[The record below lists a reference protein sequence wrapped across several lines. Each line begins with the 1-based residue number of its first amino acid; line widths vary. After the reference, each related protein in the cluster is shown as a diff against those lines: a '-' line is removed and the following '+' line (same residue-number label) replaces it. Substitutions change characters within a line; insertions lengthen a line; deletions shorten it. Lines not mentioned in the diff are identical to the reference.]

1 MSNERHLLY
10 KIKPAL
16 ANQNIA
22 DAVDVEV
29 NASGFDGNLTTA
41 ATDVQAVA
49 QAVDDLTLATMGTLA
64 ASSVT
69 VSDTNLTG
77 VIQGSANAQTA
88 LERLDATGIGAPIF
102 QFTGSYSAATANIAE
117 WFDNRALSRVRGI
130 GSGSGSGNGVF
141 TFTLP
146 GATDLNTVFDQLVTE
161 GLPEVFRIV
170 IEYTGGEASAGFF
183 QNRLTVVPRS
193 SPDPQI
199 AGTTNVNLR
208 RGQSTTL
215 EITRTGS
222 TISNYIF
229 VAVGLV
235 SAVSGATL
243 DDIELQNPRNF
254 QWDASAGGTLPTV
267 VLKGYAYRVINAPS
281 DGSGRFGEIMQDGD
295 WVVWEGDTFTS
306 WDAEPHQ
313 WFVIAAH
320 DVRRISALEN
330 DFLSEVQ
337 VTTPVSDRNGVL
349 RGANFTDTNGSINI
363 KAYAT
368 QGDYSPGDL
377 NTSGDVTERTIT
389 PAQTAFL
396 GIRLNGTL
404 ATLQSTLPTLYVY
417 AEDSGGEFRILGN
430 MNDDFAFQGN
440 FGSESDYL
448 SNNAFNFANNDV
460 VRVYVTTRADRY
472 NVPNLDISE
481 ENLTAAVQA
490 KLNRTDGGST
500 DERARLLALES
511 KMDALFPLTP
521 DVTDLTGWG
530 NIYNTENST
539 STVTITD
546 GYSLI
551 ADYRGAG
558 TRYESAGV
566 TYDDTG
572 TNVVRYTGLG
582 DNLFRTFGFKV
593 NAPADQVLMW
603 IVDGSELIPYIDMTD
618 DAGTGT
624 YRVNHYTPS
633 YVEDQRVTGETHL
646 ISTISGQSTLRA
658 GSTDT
663 ATFTVTEYPTNAT
676 QTSRSIQIGLDVL
689 VNGSDTQGEHL
700 QQLDIPDDDT
710 AQASQTFNASIF
722 LGPLYNNRSVNVT
735 MSYEARVSGSDLLVD
750 VQLITAPSDVT
761 IRLRDVYTFLN
772 YTAPATVAR
781 VDDFQVLNDGASNY
795 QFTGAN
801 EIIITLHPFEDLN
814 LINVVPVAI
823 NASGTIDQLNDVDT
837 PISDNHFGSVEIP
850 DQTALSGFEFRT
862 FAPEHFLRHSDL
874 SNLLTDRATQW
885 CYGLAALRAVTEHAV
900 TEAVDFTSGVVLISP
915 NSTRYLLTVDNNG
928 TLKTEVAT

>member
-29 NASGFDGNLTTA
+29 NASGFDGNLTTG
-41 ATDVQAVA
+41 ATDVQTLA
-49 QAVDDLTLATMGTLA
+49 QEVDDLTLSAMGTLPA
-64 ASSVT
+64 ASVT
-69 VSDTNLTG
+69 VSDTNLSG

-88 LERLDATGIGAPIF
+88 LERLDATGIGSAIF
-102 QFTGSYSAATANIAE
+102 SFTGSYSAGTSNISE
-117 WFDNRALSRVRGI
+117 WFGNRALSRLRGT

-146 GATDLNTVFDQLVTE
+146 GSTDLNTVFDQLVTE

-170 IEYTGGEASAGFF
+170 IEYTGGTASAGLF
-183 QNRLTVVPRS
+183 QNRLTIQPQA
-193 SPDPQI
+193 SPNPQI
-199 AGTTNVNLR
+199 GGTTTVNVR
-208 RGQSTTL
+208 RGQSVTL

-222 TISNYIF
+222 TISNYVF

-235 SAVSGATL
+235 SAVSGQTL

-254 QWDASAGGTLPTV
+254 QWDASANGTLPTV
-267 VLKGYAYRVINAPS
+267 VLKGYAYRVVNAPA
-281 DGSGRFGEIMQDGD
+281 DGSGRFGEVMQDGD

-306 WDAEPHQ
+306 WSAEPHQ

-330 DFLSEVQ
+330 NFLSEVQ
-337 VTTPVSDRNGVL
+337 VTTPVSDRNGVV
-349 RGANFTDTNGSINI
+349 RGANFTDTNGNINI

-368 QGDYSPGDL
+368 QGDYSAADL

-396 GIRLNGTL
+396 GIRLNGNFTTL
-404 ATLQSTLPTLYVY
+404 ESTLPTLYVY
-417 AEDSGGEFRILGN
+417 AEDSGGDFRILGN
-430 MNDDFAFQGN
+430 MHDDFAFQGD

-460 VRVYVTTRADRY
+460 VRVFVTTRVDRY
-472 NVPNLDISE
+472 NVPGLDISE
-481 ENLTAAVQA
+481 ENLTADVQA

-500 DERARLLALES
+500 DERARLQALES
-511 KMDALFPLTP
+511 KVDALFPLTP

-530 NIYNTENST
+530 DIYNTENST

-551 ADYRGAG
+551 ADYRGDG
-558 TRYESAGV
+558 TRFESAGV
-566 TYDDTG
+566 TYDATG

-603 IVDGSELIPYIDMTD
+603 IVNGSELIPYIDMTED
-618 DAGTGT
+618 SGTGT
-624 YRVNHYTPS
+624 YRVNHYTAATT
-633 YVEDQRVTGETHL
+633 EDQRITNESHL

-663 ATFTVTEYPTNAT
+663 ATFTVTPYPASAR
-676 QTSRSIQIGLDVL
+676 QTSRTIQIGLDVL

-700 QQLDIPDDDT
+700 QALDIPDDNT
-710 AQASQTFNASIF
+710 AQESRTFDADIF
-722 LGPLYNNRSVNVT
+722 LGPVHNNRTVNVT
-735 MSYEARVSGSDLLVD
+735 MSYAARVSGGDLIVD

-761 IRLRDVYTFLN
+761 ISIRDVFTFLN
-772 YTAPATVAR
+772 YTAAVTVAR
-781 VDDFQVLNDGASNY
+781 VDDFQVLNDGAGNY
-795 QFTGAN
+795 EFTGAN

-814 LINVVPVAI
+814 LLNVVPVAI

-837 PISDNHFGSVEIP
+837 PIPANHFGSVEIP
-850 DQTALSGFEFRT
+850 DTVALSNFEFRT
-862 FAPEHFLRHSDL
+862 FAPEHFLTH
-874 SNLLTDRATQW
+874 SNLADLLADRTTQW
-885 CYGLAALRAVTEHAV
+885 CYGLALLRAVTEHAV
-900 TEAVDFTSGVVLISP
+900 TDAVDFTSGIVLISP
-915 NSTRYLLTVDNNG
+915 NSTRYLVTVDNNG
-928 TLKTEVAT
+928 TLKTEVAP

>member
-1 MSNERHLLY
+1 MTNIGIEGKLKPLL
-10 KIKPAL
+10 
-16 ANQNIA
+16 QNAKIA
-22 DAVDVEV
+22 DAIDVEV
-29 NASGFDGNLTTA
+29 EASGFDGNLATTD
-41 ATDVQAVA
+41 TNVQLVA
-49 QAVDDLTLATMGTLA
+49 QKLDDLTLGAMPGTIT
-64 ASSVT
+64 ASDISL
-69 VSDTNLTG
+69 TNNFSG
-77 VIQGSANAQTA
+77 VLEASGNVQTA
-88 LERLDATGIGAPIF
+88 LERIDATGIGAAIF
-102 QFTGSYSAATANIAE
+102 AFTGSYTAQTSNIAE
-117 WFDNRALSRVRGI
+117 WFDNTALSRVRGT

-146 GATDLNTVFDQLVTE
+146 GTTDLNTVFDALVAE

-170 IEYTGGEASAGFF
+170 IEYTGGAASASFS
-183 QNRLTVVPRS
+183 QNRLTVRPQNT
-193 SPDPQI
+193 PNPQI
-199 AGTTNVNLR
+199 AGTTSINLR
-208 RGQSTTL
+208 RGQSSTL
-215 EITRTGS
+215 EITRASGV
-222 TISNYIF
+222 ISDYVF

-235 SAVSGATL
+235 SAVSGQTL

-254 QWDASAGGTLPTV
+254 QWDASANGTLPTV
-267 VLKGYAYRVINAPS
+267 VLKGYAYRVFNAPA
-281 DGSGRFGEIMQDGD
+281 DGSGRFGEVMQDGD
-295 WVVWEGDTFTS
+295 WVIWEGETFTS
-306 WDAEPHQ
+306 WDATPHQ
-313 WFVIAAH
+313 WFVLAAH

-330 DFLSEVQ
+330 NFLSEVV
-337 VTTPVSDRNGVL
+337 VTTPVTDRNGVL

-368 QGDYSPGDL
+368 QGDYSPADL

-389 PAQTAFL
+389 PAQTSFL
-396 GIRLNGTL
+396 GIRLNGNFSTL
-404 ATLQSTLPTLYVY
+404 ESTLPTLYVY
-417 AEDSGGEFRILGN
+417 AEDTNGNFRILGN

-481 ENLTAAVQA
+481 ENLTASVQA

-530 NIYNTENST
+530 DIYNTENST

-572 TNVVRYTGLG
+572 SNVVRYTGLG

-603 IVDGSELIPYIDMTD
+603 IVDGSELIPFIDMTD

-624 YRVNHYTPS
+624 YRVNNYTPS
-633 YVEDQRVTGETHL
+633 YVEDQRVTNETHH
-646 ISTISGQSTLRA
+646 ITTISGQSTLRA

-663 ATFTVTEYPTNAT
+663 ATFTVTEYPVSAT

-710 AQASQTFNASIF
+710 AQESRTFDASIY
-722 LGPLYNNRSVNVT
+722 LGPLHNNRTVNVT
-735 MSYEARVSGSDLLVD
+735 MSYATRVSGSDLLVD
-750 VQLITAPSDVT
+750 IQLITAPSDVT
-761 IRLRDVYTFLN
+761 IRIRDVFTFLS

-781 VDDFQVLNDGASNY
+781 VDNFQVLNDGAGDY
-795 QFTGAN
+795 EFTGTN
-801 EIIITLHPFEDLN
+801 EILITFHPFESQN
-814 LINVVPVAI
+814 FTNVVPVAV
-823 NASGTIDQLNDVDT
+823 NASGTVDQLNDVNT
-837 PISDNHFGSVEIP
+837 PIPANHFGSVEIP
-850 DQTALSGFEFRT
+850 DQTALTNFEFRT
-862 FAPEHFLRHSDL
+862 FAPEHVLVHSDL
-874 SNLLTDRATQW
+874 ASLLGDRATQW

-900 TEAVDFTSGVVLISP
+900 IQQVDFTSGIVLISP
-915 NSTRYLLTVDNNG
+915 NSTRYLLSVDNAG
-928 TLKTEVAT
+928 VLSTSAL